1 MNKGFTLIEVIVA
14 VGILGIIFVA
24 MSSFQV
30 NVHKYNNSAS
40 QSLQNSHDAR
50 SLIRVIVKE
59 LRTAKQGND
68 GSYPIAEA
76 STSSIAFY
84 SDIDDDGLQEK
95 IRYYMLDN
103 KLHREVTKQGIEESS
118 ILVSNLQNGTSTKLF
133 EYYGTSLANVNTIA
147 DIRMV
152 KINILLSNLHTTQ
165 VLLRNLKDI

>member
-24 MSSFQV
+24 MLSFQV

-59 LRTAKQGND
+59 LRSAKQGSD

-76 STSSIAFY
+76 STSSLAFY
-84 SDIDDDGLQEK
+84 GDVDGDGLQEK
-95 IRYYMLDN
+95 IHYYVSDN
-103 KLHREVTKQGIEESS
+103 KLHREVTKQGIKEFSTF
-118 ILVSNLQNGTSTKLF
+118 VSNLQNGTSTKLF
-133 EYYGTSLANVNTIA
+133 EYYGSSFANVDTIS

-152 KINILLSNLHTTQ
+152 KINILLSSLYTTQ
-165 VLLRNLKDI
+165 VLLRNLKDV